1 MKKKLRLVDARQMM
15 KMLQGQS
22 IASSTLSRGFS
33 ELLQKEGLL
42 VVEVHGR
49 RAKCHVAPVHYEAC
63 RILLAQEFGLRRSL
77 EEWLRLREVSG
88 VTLPRATQVK
98 QLGTSK
104 AVHTATFPGFL
115 VNCYKPIE
123 AKLGIQSFTINP
135 LEGTCTF
142 IYNTTGFRIPP
153 EVVIV
158 GVENSE
164 NFFHLR
170 AQRELFARQLP
181 DAPLLF
187 VSRYPQENLTTLRR
201 WLAAIPNRYVHF
213 GDFDLAGISIYL
225 TEFCPWLGDR
235 ASLLVPD
242 DIAQRLSEGNETLYD
257 QQLYKY
263 RNLRSED
270 PLVSR
275 LIHLIHQ
282 YRRGYEQEGYI
293 E

>member
-1 MKKKLRLVDARQMM
+1 MKKKLKLTDARQMM
-15 KMLQGQS
+15 KMLQGQP
-22 IASSTLSRGFS
+22 IASSTLSRDFAD
-33 ELLQKEGLL
+33 LLQKEGLL
-42 VVEVHGR
+42 GVEVHGR
-49 RAKCHVAPVHYEAC
+49 WVKYHVAPVHYEAC
-63 RILLAQEFGLRRSL
+63 RILLAQEFGLRISL
-77 EEWLRLREVSG
+77 EEWLSQREVSG
-88 VTLPRATQVK
+88 LSLPRATQVK

-104 AVHTATFPGFL
+104 AIHTATFPGFL

-123 AKLGIQSFTINP
+123 AKLGAQPFTISP
-135 LEGTCTF
+135 REGTCTF
-142 IYNTTGFRIPP
+142 IYNTAGFRIPP

-170 AQRELFARQLP
+170 AQRELFARHLP

-213 GDFDLAGISIYL
+213 GDFDLAGISIFL
-225 TEFCPWLGDR
+225 SEFRPWLGDR
-235 ASLLVPD
+235 ASLLVPE
-242 DIAQRLSEGNETLYD
+242 DIAQRLAEGNETLYD

-263 RNLRSED
+263 RNLGSDD
-270 PLVSR
+270 PLVSH

>member
-1 MKKKLRLVDARQMM
+1 MKKKLKLTDARQMM
-15 KMLQGQS
+15 KMLQGQTV
-22 IASSTLSRGFS
+22 ASSTLSRGFA

-49 RAKCHVAPVHYEAC
+49 RAKYHVAPVHYEAC
-63 RILLAQEFGLRRSL
+63 RILLAQEFGLRISL
-77 EEWLRLREVSG
+77 EEWLSQREVSG
-88 VTLPRATQVK
+88 LSLPRATQVK

-104 AVHTATFPGFL
+104 AIHTATFPGFL

-123 AKLGIQSFTINP
+123 AKLGVQPFTITP
-135 LEGTCTF
+135 QEGTCTF
-142 IYNTTGFRIPP
+142 IYNTVGFRIPP

-181 DAPLLF
+181 NAPLLF

-225 TEFCPWLGDR
+225 TEFRPWLGDR

-242 DIAQRLSEGNETLYD
+242 DIAQRLAEGNETLYD

-263 RNLRSED
+263 RNLRSDD
-270 PLVSR
+270 PLVSH